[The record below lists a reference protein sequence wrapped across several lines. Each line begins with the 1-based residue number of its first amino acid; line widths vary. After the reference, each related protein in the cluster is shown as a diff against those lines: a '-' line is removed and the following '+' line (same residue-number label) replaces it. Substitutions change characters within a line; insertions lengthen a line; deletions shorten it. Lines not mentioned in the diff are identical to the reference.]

1 MESIEIQIAGRTYPL
16 TVPANEVAAV
26 QEAATQLND
35 NLKRFQAQYGVDDP
49 VDLLAMSALQ
59 WATKALH
66 MEAQV
71 SDEKADVLSEDETR
85 RVEDLLQRLK
95 AAVGP

>member
-16 TVPANEVAAV
+16 TVPADEVAAV
-26 QEAATQLND
+26 RDAAAQLND
-35 NLKRFQAQYGVDDP
+35 NLMRFREQYGVDDP

-66 MEAQV
+66 IEAQASAPQV
-71 SDEKADVLSEDETR
+71 DVLSDDESR
-85 RVEDLLQRLK
+85 RVEDLLRRMK
-95 AAVGP
+95 AAVES

>member
-16 TVPANEVAAV
+16 TVPADEVAAV
-26 QEAATQLND
+26 RGAAAQLND
-35 NLKRFQAQYGVDDP
+35 NMRRFQAQYGVDDP

-59 WATKALH
+59 WTTKALH
-66 MEAQV
+66 IEAQA
-71 SDEKADVLSEDETR
+71 SAPQADVLSDDDAR

-95 AAVGP
+95 AAVES

>member
-16 TVPANEVAAV
+16 TVPADEVAAV
-26 QEAATQLND
+26 QDAAAQLND
-35 NLKRFQAQYGVDDP
+35 NLKRFRAQYGVDDP

-66 MEAQV
+66 MEAQA
-71 SDEKADVLSEDETR
+71 SEQTAEVLSEDETR
-85 RVEDLLQRLK
+85 RVADLLERLK
-95 AAVGP
+95 AAVES

>member
-16 TVPANEVAAV
+16 TVPADEVAAV

-66 MEAQV
+66 IEAQA